1 MHSYGH
7 KKKTMIANDI
17 DATLISINNF
27 LEHFINEINILRYR
41 DHQRILPKNIV
52 VDIYRYSIEC

>member
-1 MHSYGH
+1 
-7 KKKTMIANDI
+7 MIANDI

-41 DHQRILPKNIV
+41 DHQRILLTNIV
-52 VDIYRYSIEC
+52 LNIYRYPIEC